1 MYAEI
6 VQIFQMTDDELRRY
20 PAVLQALEED
30 GIPAEWTDGD
40 DGVEWRYEV
49 HEIQGLKEALQAAF
63 PEVDFGRI
71 ELLVIWK

>member
-1 MYAEI
+1 MPEV
-6 VQIFQMTDDELRRY
+6 VQTFLMTDDELRRY
-20 PAVLQALEED
+20 PAVLKALEED
-30 GIPAEWTDGD
+30 GIPAKWTDGD
-40 DGVEWRYEV
+40 GNVEWRYEV